1 VSGRRRLRELLPI
14 VLGGVLMAR
23 ASVAADTKTPVYV
36 EMGTCEVASTDQV
49 MSLVRVELGAQL
61 VDAPPDTGCHVVV
74 ECSGDVVTVSVAAR
88 DRLKRSHRTDLAG
101 SPANVRPRIVALE
114 IAELVRDVAREPE
127 VLRTAAV
134 PRDRTPPDSAPGPS
148 EGLAMTPSSADTPS
162 RNRVT
167 LTAFGLAS
175 TFRYDGRWLG
185 GGGLRFDYARD
196 FICAGLDATLA
207 TRQDGSDLGTA
218 RMLVTRLSPY
228 AAWYLSASGVAVR
241 LGAGYALGMARIV
254 GTAENGKAAGAS
266 VTGLWGGPYALGG
279 IAYAATDAVDL
290 DLRAEA
296 GWVLLPVVGQ
306 VAGGNDV
313 AVQGPWASVQIGLS
327 LAL

>member
-1 VSGRRRLRELLPI
+1 VPI

-23 ASVAADTKTPVYV
+23 ASVAADTKIPVYV
-36 EMGTCEVASTDQV
+36 ETGSCDAAPTDQV
-49 MSLVRVELGAQL
+49 MALVRVELGAQL
-61 VDAPPDTGCHVVV
+61 VDAPTGAGCHVVV
-74 ECSGDVVTVSVAAR
+74 ECSGDEVTVSVAAR
-88 DRLKRSHRTDLAG
+88 DRLKRSHRTDLGG

-127 VLRTAAV
+127 VLRTAAMQ
-134 PRDRTPPDSAPGPS
+134 RDRMPPDSAPAPSAGP
-148 EGLAMTPSSADTPS
+148 A
-162 RNRVT
+162 VT
-167 LTAFGLAS
+167 LPPADRPSGNRITLAAFGLAS

-196 FICAGLDATLA
+196 FICAGFDATLA
-207 TRQDGSDLGTA
+207 TRQDGSDLGTV

-228 AAWYLSASGVAVR
+228 AAWHVSASGIAVR
-241 LGAGYALGMARIV
+241 LGAGYALGMARIA
-254 GTAENGKAAGAS
+254 GTAENGRAAGGS
-266 VTGLWGGPYALGG
+266 VTGLWGGPYALAG
-279 IAYAATDAVDL
+279 IGYAATDAVDL

-313 AVQGPWASVQIGLS
+313 AVQGPWAGLQLGLS